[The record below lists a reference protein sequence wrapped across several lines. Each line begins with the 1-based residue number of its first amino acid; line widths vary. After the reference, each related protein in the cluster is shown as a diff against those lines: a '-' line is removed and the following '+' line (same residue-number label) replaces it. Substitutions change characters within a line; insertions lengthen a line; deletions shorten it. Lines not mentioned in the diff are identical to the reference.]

1 MAAVTFD
8 ITNPEIV
15 AGELGEA
22 NRRVARAATVP
33 SSVVD
38 LVIDVATAI
47 MQVTPQDRRGA
58 GVDLNAWVDLQR
70 AAGRALSVAYGEK
83 DDQKRRRE
91 LRLLIEELRF
101 RLARLA
107 EREQLADERPIE
119 DIVQWFDATVTIS
132 QAAKAALL
140 GIGDRTYQR
149 WVSSS
154 ERAGP
159 SGDEERRLRIIA
171 WLVGDLRHALTA
183 TGVVNW
189 LTRPHPAFN
198 DRTPAA
204 VIEAGDPDDLALL
217 YDLVAAA
224 RAGAA
229 A

>member
-1 MAAVTFD
+1 MTTVAFD
-8 ITNPEIV
+8 IANPEIV
-15 AGELGEA
+15 ARELGEA
-22 NRRVARAATVP
+22 NRRLARESTVP
-33 SSVVD
+33 GPVAA
-38 LVIDVATAI
+38 LVIDVAAAI
-47 MQVTPQDRRGA
+47 MQITPQDRRGA
-58 GVDLNAWVDLQR
+58 GIDLDAWVDLQR
-70 AAGRALSVAYGEK
+70 AAGLALTVAYGE
-83 DDQKRRRE
+83 DDNEKQRRE

-107 EREQLADERPIE
+107 EREQLADERPID
-119 DIVQWFDATVTIS
+119 DIVQWFDATVTVS

-149 WVSSS
+149 WVSAS
-154 ERAGP
+154 EQASP

-171 WLVGDLRHALTA
+171 WLVGDLRHVLTA

-189 LTRPHPAFN
+189 LTRPHPALG

-204 VIEAGDPDDLALL
+204 VIEAGDPGDLAAL
-217 YDLVAAA
+217 YGLVAAA

>member
-1 MAAVTFD
+1 MAAVAFD
-8 ITNPEIV
+8 IANPEIV
-15 AGELGEA
+15 ARKLGEA
-22 NRRVARAATVP
+22 NRRVARESTVP
-33 SSVVD
+33 GSVVA
-38 LVIDVATAI
+38 LVIDVAAAI
-47 MQVTPQDRRGA
+47 MQITPQERRGA
-58 GVDLNAWVDLQR
+58 GVDLDAWVDLQR
-70 AAGRALSVAYGEK
+70 AAGLAQAVAYGEE
-83 DDQKRRRE
+83 DDRKKRRE
-91 LRLLIEELRF
+91 LRLLIEEMRF

-107 EREQLADERPIE
+107 EREQLADDRPID
-119 DIVQWFDATVTIS
+119 DIVQWFDATVTVS

-154 ERAGP
+154 EQAGP

-171 WLVGDLRHALTA
+171 WLVGDLRHVLTA

-189 LTRPHPAFN
+189 LTRPHPALG
-198 DRTPAA
+198 DRAPAA

-217 YDLVAAA
+217 YGLVAAA